1 MQKKLLNE
9 SGQVLIFVTL
19 AFVILGM
26 FIGLAVDGGR
36 AYLMRERLRSIV
48 DAAALAGAKAMAGPS
63 NAEDARSAGIAA
75 VYDSAKV
82 NGLNA
87 DSCSDR
93 FCAEVSDCAPDGSLA
108 VCVTGTD
115 TSRTFFMAL

>member
-63 NAEDARSAGIAA
+63 NEVDARNAA
-75 VYDSAKV
+75 IT
-82 NGLNA
+82 
-87 DSCSDR
+87 
-93 FCAEVSDCAPDGSLA
+93 A
-108 VCVTGTD
+108 V
-115 TSRTFFMAL
+115 